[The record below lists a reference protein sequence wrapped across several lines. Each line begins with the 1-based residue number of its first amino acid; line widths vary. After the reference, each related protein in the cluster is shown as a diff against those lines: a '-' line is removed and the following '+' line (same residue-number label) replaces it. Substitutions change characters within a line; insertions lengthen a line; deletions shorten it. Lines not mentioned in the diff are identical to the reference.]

1 MKKGFTL
8 FCFVPASSGKI
19 VLRMLIL
26 LSMLT
31 GAAMLQ
37 AQTNPKISIQGTLKT
52 ADGVTVGDGPQT
64 VRFNLYDVPEG
75 GTPVWFE
82 DTTVEVIG
90 GIYSYY
96 LGSKT
101 PLVPANFAKTLY
113 LGVKIGSYE
122 LVPRTELSYS
132 PYAFSV
138 YTAVCSGAVGDVKYS
153 ILNPTQFA
161 AENGPCWVPM
171 DGRALA
177 PTDRLRIVT
186 GRTNVP
192 DGGGLFLRAQEFAT
206 SPNNDPGRTSA
217 SPIATLQADEVG
229 SHTHSITDPGHRH
242 NITDVDYTTTN
253 DHNGGTEATSV
264 DNIPVVDKLTEF
276 ATTGITINPST
287 GAETRPKNLNFWI
300 YIRIN

>member
-8 FCFVPASSGKI
+8 FCSVPASSGKI

-217 SPIATLQADEVG
+217 SQIATLQADEVG
-229 SHTHSITDPGHRH
+229 SHTHGITDPGHSHQYNRMPR
-242 NITDVDYTTTN
+242 NRRDVDGTVEHDVQEYVNDVTLNTT
-253 DHNGGTEATSV
+253 SS
-264 DNIPVVDKLTEF
+264 
-276 ATTGITINPST
+276 TTGITINPST